1 MPLKSNTAKTVYV
14 MQLDSFKLNPI
25 DREEIGKITKPGNE
39 VPSTLEDIWQ
49 LMDKVWDKIGC
60 DNKNPDWDRI
70 DRFYRHPVWKL
81 NGLFIEQHD
90 LSMQH
95 RHAISDWICLNR
107 IKNEIHKVVDYGGGF
122 GTLAKLIAQKD
133 SELQIEILEPYPND
147 YAKKSTV
154 SYPNIRFIDSLSTNY
169 GCLVS
174 TDVLEHVHDP
184 LRTFAEMIDC
194 VRPKGYIIIANN
206 FYPVI
211 KCHLPGNFHL
221 RYTFRI
227 FARLMGLKYM
237 GWCHGSHAGIYQK
250 VSDSK
255 TNRKRV
261 KRAQYISIFLFP
273 YLERVHLVYKLIKKA
288 FI

>member
-1 MPLKSNTAKTVYV
+1 
-14 MQLDSFKLNPI
+14 MQLENIKVDTTS
-25 DREEIGKITKPGNE
+25 REEIEKIIDQNDE
-39 VPSTLEDIWQ
+39 VPATLEDIWQ
-49 LMDKVWDKIGC
+49 LMDKVWDNIGC
-60 DNKNPDWDRI
+60 DNINPDRNKI

-81 NGLFIEQHD
+81 NSIFIEQHD

-107 IKNEIHKVVDYGGGF
+107 IEFEIHKVVDYGGGF

-133 SELQIEILEPYPND
+133 PELQIEILEPYPND
-147 YAKKSTV
+147 YAKTSTV
-154 SYPNIRFIDSLSTNY
+154 GYPNIRFIDSLNTGY
-169 GCLVS
+169 DCLVS
-174 TDVLEHVHDP
+174 TDVLEHVYDP
-184 LRTFAEMIDC
+184 LRTFAEMIDG

-250 VSDSK
+250 VSDAT
-255 TNRKRV
+255 TNRKRL
-261 KRAQYISIFLFP
+261 KRAQSISIMLFP
-273 YLERVHLVYKLIKKA
+273 HLERAHLVYKLIKKA
-288 FI
+288 FN